1 MSLIAKVKE
10 EMQRMGYGKAVY
22 EKYDTSSDDVYTL
35 FTREELEALKI
46 SC

>member
-1 MSLIAKVKE
+1 MSLIAKVRE

-22 EKYDTSSDDVYTL
+22 EVYDANSDNVETL
-35 FTREELEALKI
+35 FTEEELKALKI